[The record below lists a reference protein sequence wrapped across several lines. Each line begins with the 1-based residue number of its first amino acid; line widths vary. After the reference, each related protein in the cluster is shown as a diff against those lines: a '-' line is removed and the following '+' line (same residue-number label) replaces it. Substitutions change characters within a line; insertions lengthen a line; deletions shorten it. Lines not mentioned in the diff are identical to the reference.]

1 MTEDKAKSIIHS
13 KTLLDF
19 KRKRNYVR
27 SLGFSIALEDE
38 KKKKSQMDVES
49 DLFYC
54 FVSTSFGGVVPLNRA
69 GCRTGKRETIETLIE
84 NYGFVT
90 YKGSSEMSWFFF
102 LPVERF
108 TFPPEEKEKR
118 KKRKVIRRSCK
129 NKTGGPRAAA
139 IPQSSIPPSLPVC
152 SAIACTELNRA
163 RLLRARPF
171 LVLR

>member
-1 MTEDKAKSIIHS
+1 
-13 KTLLDF
+13 
-19 KRKRNYVR
+19 
-27 SLGFSIALEDE
+27 
-38 KKKKSQMDVES
+38 MDVES

-54 FVSTSFGGVVPLNRA
+54 FVSTSFWGVVPLNRA

-90 YKGSSEMSWFFF
+90 YKGSSEMSWFFSASREVYF
-102 LPVERF
+102 SSGGKRK
-108 TFPPEEKEKR
+108 KEKR
-118 KKRKVIRRSCK
+118 KGIRRSCK

-171 LVLR
+171 LVLRWWLMKENPVAVTARSDVFLF